1 MVKVSTVLSQ
11 GLRGISEEDVNKLA
25 NMCEICALKKVMG
38 HEEYAYYIPRHKSDM
53 ENVKNVF
60 VQNGLPAQV
69 YGDALRV
76 NYVNCKDP
84 QMLLNVMARIKHG
97 IAARE
102 R

>member
-1 MVKVSTVLSQ
+1 MVRVSTGLSQ
-11 GLRGISEEDVNKLA
+11 GFKGMSEEDINKLT

-38 HEEYAYYIPRHKSDM
+38 HEEYAYYIPRRKSDM
-53 ENVKNVF
+53 ENIKNVF
-60 VQNGLPAQV
+60 IQNGLPAQV

-76 NYVNCKDP
+76 NYVGCKDP
-84 QMLLNVMARIKHG
+84 QMLLNVMTKIKRG